1 MFELGNCHA
10 IGNLFIFYFYVYQ
23 KRTTCMILNLDPKF
37 KQIFLVYNKF
47 RVFNFAPI
55 FIGTMLLTTSTI
67 DKTCILKDKL
77 PFLDNF
83 CF

>member
-10 IGNLFIFYFYVYQ
+10 IGNLFIFLLLCLS
-23 KRTTCMILNLDPKF
+23 KMILNLDPKF

-55 FIGTMLLTTSTI
+55 FIGTMHLTTSTI